1 MVAEAGLHP
10 TQEEAA
16 SNKNVDEQPLA
27 VQPSLQ
33 QTPPC
38 IQ

>member
-1 MVAEAGLHP
+1 MVAEVGLHP
-10 TQEEAA
+10 TQEAA
-16 SNKNVDEQPLA
+16 SNKNADEQPLA

-33 QTPPC
+33 QTRPC

>member
-1 MVAEAGLHP
+1 MVAEVCLHP
-10 TQEEAA
+10 TQEAA

-27 VQPSLQ
+27 VLPSLQ
-33 QTPPC
+33 QIRPC